1 MALGFFSGSL
11 PAQDYLVSTPNTSL
25 LINATPGEKVKTQYY
40 GSKIE
45 SRDIQGIYDTGTAF
59 NADGYPTFGLH
70 TMGEKAMAVTFPDG
84 NMSLDLM
91 SSKPNNIRQK
101 TEK

>member
-1 MALGFFSGSL
+1 MKTRFYLLMALGFFSGSL

-45 SRDIQGIYDTGTAF
+45 PRDIQGIYDTEQPSMQTVIPLSVF
-59 NADGYPTFGLH
+59 IQWVK
-70 TMGEKAMAVTFPDG
+70 KAMAVTFP
-84 NMSLDLM
+84 
-91 SSKPNNIRQK
+91 RW
-101 TEK
+101 